1 MRFGPPGLRGA
12 IKGRIAAS
20 YAFAGRLQDARRA
33 IAQMREAI
41 PNMRLFE
48 IMDRSPFRRPDDWKR
63 YAEGLRMAGLPE

>member
-1 MRFGPPGLRGA
+1 MRLP
-12 IKGRIAAS
+12 
-20 YAFAGRLQDARRA
+20 AGLQDARRA